1 MTEVIQQFQST
12 HRLAKIEQENFDIK
26 VREAIET
33 MLPYK
38 DRLSREQF
46 KIFILYILSQTTD
59 KVKL

>member
-1 MTEVIQQFQST
+1 MTDVIQQFQST
-12 HRLAKIEQENFDIK
+12 QKLERIKQDNFDVK
-26 VREAIET
+26 VKEAIET

-59 KVKL
+59 KIKL